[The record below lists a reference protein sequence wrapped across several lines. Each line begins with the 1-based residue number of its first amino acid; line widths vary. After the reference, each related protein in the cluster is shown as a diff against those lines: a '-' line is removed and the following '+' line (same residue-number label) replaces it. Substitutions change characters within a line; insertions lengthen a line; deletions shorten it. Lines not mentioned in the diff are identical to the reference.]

1 MNQLLTEGEK
11 LSSTWVKLKAY
22 MEKRI
27 ETLRIRNDGNFND
40 VETAKLRGQIHVLK
54 ELVALDSPA
63 PPQASD
69 EII

>member
-1 MNQLLTEGEK
+1 
-11 LSSTWVKLKAY
+11 

-40 VETAKLRGQIHVLK
+40 VETATLRGQIHALK
-54 ELVALDSPA
+54 ELVALGSPA